1 MSNLFDPIKV
11 GDLTLRNRII
21 LAPLTRCR
29 ANYERVPNEL
39 MAEYYSKRSQFGLL
53 ITEATSVE
61 LQGVGYP
68 RTPGIWND
76 EQVNAWSKITDA
88 VHNKGGIIFLQLWH
102 VGRISDSVYTNSS
115 PVAPSAVKPNGR
127 ISLIRPEKYFDKP
140 RELKQTEIK
149 DIVKAFHKAAQN
161 AKKAG
166 FDGVEIHG
174 ANGYLLDQFLQS
186 STNLRNDEYGGT
198 LSKRLKFPLEVTDA
212 VIDVWGSGRVGYHI
226 APRCDAHDMKDENPL
241 ETFSALLSEL
251 SKRKIAFICARE
263 HQAQDSI
270 GSKLRKLFDGVYIAN
285 EGFTKES
292 AEKIILDGHADA
304 VAFGKLSISN
314 PDLVKKFAENLP
326 LELPNPKTFYGETKY
341 LFNQAEPMPPQGFYE
356 SDHLGYTTY

>member
-1 MSNLFDPIKV
+1 MSVLFDPIKV
-11 GDLTLRNRII
+11 GDLNLKNKII

-29 ANYERVPNEL
+29 ADYERVPNDL
-39 MAEYYSKRSQFGLL
+39 MAEYYAKRSEFGLL

-76 EQVNAWSKITDA
+76 QQVHGWSKITNA
-88 VHNKGGIIFLQLWH
+88 VHKKGGTIFLQLWH
-102 VGRISDSVYTNSS
+102 VGRISDKYYINST

-127 ISLIRPEKYFDKP
+127 ISLIRPEKNFEMP
-140 RELKQTEIK
+140 RELEKSEIK
-149 DIVKAFHKAAQN
+149 NIVNAFQKAAQN

-186 STNLRNDEYGGT
+186 STNLRSDEYGGS
-198 LSKRLKFPLEVTDA
+198 LIKRLRFPLEVTDA

-241 ETFSALLSEL
+241 ETFSALISEL

-270 GSKLRKLFDGVYIAN
+270 GAKLRKLFDGVYIAN
-285 EGFTKES
+285 EGFTKDS
-292 AEKIILDGHADA
+292 AEKIILDGNADA
-304 VAFGKLSISN
+304 VAFGNLSIPN
-314 PDLVKKFAENLP
+314 PDLVEKFAKNIP
-326 LELPNPKTFYGETKY
+326 LIQPNPKTYYGETKY
-341 LFNQAEPMPPQGFYE
+341 LFNQAEPMPSQGFYE
-356 SDHLGYTTY
+356 SDQLGYTSY